1 MSFQADIF
9 APASKD
15 LVIFYLDGA
24 NLQMQTYI
32 EPKIIFPNFKA
43 VVLWHYVVKYS
54 KLRFLF
60 GIISFSPN

>member
-32 EPKIIFPNFKA
+32 EPKIIFP
-43 VVLWHYVVKYS
+43 KYY
-54 KLRFLF
+54 
-60 GIISFSPN
+60 GIML